1 MIYINNNTS
10 LFNKLGLSDTDLA
23 NMNKT
28 INDNYNRPLLT
39 EILHELNTSYIM
51 LYGKDYS
58 KSCII
63 MPNEIKYKHL
73 LSKLDDKDKPEVY
86 HSVSDKVKH
95 DLDEHDYKMTKV
107 AEDYDTPVATISSL
121 SNSGS
126 IGYITHSTK
135 RNNVYFIKI
144 NELTFGYNFEDAKLT
159 DKQISLIKKNYDEN
173 DLIKINNDIGGT
185 LAINPASTKVALL
198 SWDLELKFP
207 ELTKKYTYYKNTSE
221 LLRHK
226 FAEVDYSLKKL
237 AKQQKTTAEKL
248 INNITDLDAFYDCLD
263 SVYDNEPYTDYIH
276 GYREPVYDAEDY
288 LEVIAKAMLP
298 GEGFIKLRDLFKE
311 ED

>member
-1 MIYINNNTS
+1 MIYINKNAS
-10 LFNKLGLSDTDLA
+10 LFDKLGLSDTDLA

-28 INDNYNRPLLT
+28 INNNYNRELLT

-51 LYGKDYS
+51 LYGKNYS

-73 LSKLDDKDKPEVY
+73 LSKLNDKDKLEIY
-86 HSVSDKVKH
+86 HSVSDKLKH

-107 AEDYDTPVATISSL
+107 AEEYDTPVATISSL
-121 SNSGS
+121 SNNGS
-126 IGYITHSTK
+126 IGYITHSTR
-135 RNNVYFIKI
+135 RNNVYFIKL

-159 DKQISLIKKNYDEN
+159 DKQINLIKKTYDEN
-173 DLIKINNDIGGT
+173 DLVTINNDIGAT
-185 LAINPASTKVALL
+185 LAINPASTKVALI
-198 SWDLELKFP
+198 SWDLDKSLPK
-207 ELTKKYTYYKNTSE
+207 LAKKYTYYESTSE
-221 LLRHK
+221 LLKHK
-226 FAEVDYSLKKL
+226 LAEVDYSLKKL
-237 AKQQKTTAEKL
+237 AKQQKTTADKL

-263 SVYDNEPYTDYIH
+263 SVYDDEPYSDYMH
-276 GYREPVYDAEDY
+276 GYREPVYDAEDC

-298 GEGFIKLRDLFKE
+298 GEAFIELKDLFKE

>member
-1 MIYINNNTS
+1 MIYINKNAS
-10 LFNKLGLSDTDLA
+10 LFDKLGLNDKDLT

-28 INDNYNRPLLT
+28 INNNYNRTLLT

-51 LYGKDYS
+51 LYGKDYNQ
-58 KSCII
+58 SCII

-73 LSKLDDKDKPEVY
+73 LSKLKDKDKPEIY

-95 DLDEHDYKMTKV
+95 DLDKHDYKMTKV
-107 AEDYDTPVATISSL
+107 AEEYDTPVATISSL
-121 SNSGS
+121 SNNGS
-126 IGYITHSTK
+126 IGYITHSTR
-135 RNNVYFIKI
+135 RNNVYFIKL

-159 DKQISLIKKNYDEN
+159 DKQINLIKKTYDEK
-173 DLIKINNDIGGT
+173 DLVTINNDIGAT
-185 LAINPASTKVALL
+185 LAINPASTKVALI
-198 SWDLELKFP
+198 SWDLDKSLPK
-207 ELTKKYTYYKNTSE
+207 LAKKYTYYEDTSK
-221 LLRHK
+221 LFKHK
-226 FAEVDYSLKKL
+226 LEEVDYSLKKL

-263 SVYDNEPYTDYIH
+263 SVFNDEPYTDYIH

-298 GEGFIKLRDLFKE
+298 GEAFIELNDLFKE

>member
-10 LFNKLGLSDTDLA
+10 LFNKLGLSDTDLT

-51 LYGKDYS
+51 LYGKNYS

-73 LSKLDDKDKPEVY
+73 LSKLNDKDKPEIY
-86 HSVSDKVKH
+86 HSVSDKIKH

-107 AEDYDTPVATISSL
+107 AEEYDTPVATISSL

-126 IGYITHSTK
+126 IGYITHSTR
-135 RNNVYFIKI
+135 RNNVYFIKL

-159 DKQISLIKKNYDEN
+159 DKQINLIKKTYDEN
-173 DLIKINNDIGGT
+173 DLVTINNDIGAT
-185 LAINPASTKVALL
+185 LAINPASTKVAII
-198 SWDLELKFP
+198 SWDLDKSLPK
-207 ELTKKYTYYKNTSE
+207 LANKYTYYESTSK
-221 LLRHK
+221 LLKHK

-237 AKQQKTTAEKL
+237 AKQQKTTPEKL

-263 SVYDNEPYTDYIH
+263 SVYDNTPYTDYIH

-298 GEGFIKLRDLFKE
+298 GEVFIELKDLFKE

>member
-1 MIYINNNTS
+1 MIYINKNAS
-10 LFNKLGLSDTDLA
+10 LFDKLGLSDTDLA

-58 KSCII
+58 QSCII

-73 LSKLDDKDKPEVY
+73 LSKLKDKDKPEIY
-86 HSVSDKVKH
+86 HSVSDKLKH

-107 AEDYDTPVATISSL
+107 AEEYDTPVATISSL

-126 IGYITHSTK
+126 IGYITHSTR
-135 RNNVYFIKI
+135 RNNVYFIKL

-159 DKQISLIKKNYDEN
+159 DKQINLIKKTYDEN
-173 DLIKINNDIGGT
+173 DLVTINNDIGGT
-185 LAINPASTKVALL
+185 LAINPASTKVALI
-198 SWDLELKFP
+198 SYDLELKFP
-207 ELTKKYTYYKNTSE
+207 ELAKKYTYYESTSK
-221 LLRHK
+221 LLKHK

-263 SVYDNEPYTDYIH
+263 SVYDDEPYSDYMH

-298 GEGFIKLRDLFKE
+298 GEAFIELNVLFKE

>member
-1 MIYINNNTS
+1 MIYINNNDS
-10 LFNKLGLSDTDLA
+10 LFNKLGLSDTDLT

-28 INDNYNRPLLT
+28 INNNYNKVLLT

-58 KSCII
+58 QSCII

-73 LSKLDDKDKPEVY
+73 LSKLNDKDKPEIY

-95 DLDEHDYKMTKV
+95 DLDGHDYKMTKV
-107 AEDYDTPVATISSL
+107 AEEYDTPVATISSL
-121 SNSGS
+121 SNNGS

-135 RNNVYFIKI
+135 RNNVYFIKL

-159 DKQISLIKKNYDEN
+159 DKQINLIKKTYDEK
-173 DLIKINNDIGGT
+173 DLLTINNDIGAT
-185 LAINPASTKVALL
+185 LAINPASTKVTLI
-198 SWDLELKFP
+198 SCDLELRLPK
-207 ELTKKYTYYKNTSE
+207 LAKKYTHYENTSK
-221 LLRHK
+221 LLKHK

-263 SVYDNEPYTDYIH
+263 SVYDDEPYSDYMH

-288 LEVIAKAMLP
+288 LEVIAKALLP
-298 GEGFIKLRDLFKE
+298 GETFIELKDLFKE

>member
-1 MIYINNNTS
+1 MIYINKNAS
-10 LFNKLGLSDTDLA
+10 LFDKLGLNDKDLT

-28 INDNYNRPLLT
+28 INNNYNRVLLT

-51 LYGKDYS
+51 LYGKNYNQ
-58 KSCII
+58 SCII

-73 LSKLDDKDKPEVY
+73 LSKLNDKDKPEIY

-95 DLDEHDYKMTKV
+95 DLDVNDYKVTKV
-107 AEDYDTPVATISSL
+107 AEIYDTPVSTINSL
-121 SNSGS
+121 SNNGS
-126 IGYITHSTK
+126 IGYITHSTR
-135 RNNVYFIKI
+135 RNNVYFIKL

-159 DKQISLIKKNYDEN
+159 DKQINLIKKTYDEK
-173 DLIKINNDIGGT
+173 DLITINNDIGGT
-185 LAINPASTKVALL
+185 LAINPASTKVAII
-198 SWDLELKFP
+198 SWDLDKSLPK
-207 ELTKKYTYYKNTSE
+207 LAKKYTYYENTSK
-221 LLRHK
+221 LLKYK

-237 AKQQKTTAEKL
+237 AKQQKTTPEKL

-263 SVYDNEPYTDYIH
+263 SVYDDEPYSDYMH

-298 GEGFIKLRDLFKE
+298 GETFIELKDLFKE

>member
-1 MIYINNNTS
+1 MIYINNNDS
-10 LFNKLGLSDTDLA
+10 LFNKLGLSDTDLT

-28 INDNYNRPLLT
+28 INNNYNRVLLT

-58 KSCII
+58 QSCII

-73 LSKLDDKDKPEVY
+73 LSKLNDKDKPEIY

-95 DLDEHDYKMTKV
+95 DLDGHDYKMTKV
-107 AEDYDTPVATISSL
+107 AEEYDTPVATISSL
-121 SNSGS
+121 SNNGS

-135 RNNVYFIKI
+135 RNNVYFIKL

-159 DKQISLIKKNYDEN
+159 DKQINLIKKTYDEK
-173 DLIKINNDIGGT
+173 DLLTINNDIGAT
-185 LAINPASTKVALL
+185 LAINPASTKVVLI
-198 SWDLELKFP
+198 SYDLELKFP
-207 ELTKKYTYYKNTSE
+207 ELAKKYANYKNTSE
-221 LLRHK
+221 LLKHK
-226 FAEVDYSLKKL
+226 FADVDYSLKKL

-263 SVYDNEPYTDYIH
+263 SVYDDEPYSDYMH

-288 LEVIAKAMLP
+288 LEVIANALLP
-298 GEGFIKLRDLFKE
+298 GETFIELKDLFKE

>member
-28 INDNYNRPLLT
+28 INDNYNRALLT

-58 KSCII
+58 QSCII

-73 LSKLDDKDKPEVY
+73 LSKLNSKDKPEIY
-86 HSVSDKVKH
+86 HSVSDKLKH

-107 AEDYDTPVATISSL
+107 AEIYNTPVATISSL

-126 IGYITHSTK
+126 IGYITHSTR
-135 RNNVYFIKI
+135 RNNVYFIKL

-159 DKQISLIKKNYDEN
+159 DKQINLIKKTYDEK
-173 DLIKINNDIGGT
+173 DLLTINNDIGAT
-185 LAINPASTKVALL
+185 LAINPASTKVALI
-198 SWDLELKFP
+198 SWDLDKSLPK
-207 ELTKKYTYYKNTSE
+207 LAKKYTYYESTSK
-221 LLRHK
+221 LLKHK
-226 FAEVDYSLKKL
+226 FADVDYSLKKL
-237 AKQQKTTAEKL
+237 AKQQKTTPEKL

-263 SVYDNEPYTDYIH
+263 SVYDDEPYSDYMH

-298 GEGFIKLRDLFKE
+298 GEAFIKLNDLFKE
-311 ED
+311 EY

>member
-263 SVYDNEPYTDYIH
+263 SVYDDEPYTDYIH
-276 GYREPVYDAEDY
+276 GYQEPKYDAEDY
-288 LEVIAKAMLP
+288 LEVIANALLP
-298 GEGFIKLRDLFKE
+298 GETFIELKDLFKE

>member
-58 KSCII
+58 QSCII

-73 LSKLDDKDKPEVY
+73 LSKLNDKDKPEIY
-86 HSVSDKVKH
+86 HSVSDKLKH

-107 AEDYDTPVATISSL
+107 AEEYATPVATISSL

-126 IGYITHSTK
+126 IGYITHSTR
-135 RNNVYFIKI
+135 RNNVYFIKL

-159 DKQISLIKKNYDEN
+159 DKQINLIKKTYDEN
-173 DLIKINNDIGGT
+173 DLLAINNDIGGT
-185 LAINPASTKVALL
+185 LAINPASTKVVLI
-198 SWDLELKFP
+198 SYNLELKFP
-207 ELTKKYTYYKNTSE
+207 ELAKKYANYKNKSE
-221 LLRHK
+221 LLKHK
-226 FAEVDYSLKKL
+226 FADVDYSLKKL

-263 SVYDNEPYTDYIH
+263 SVYDNTPYTDYIH

-298 GEGFIKLRDLFKE
+298 GETFIKLKDLFKE

>member
-1 MIYINNNTS
+1 MIYINNNDS
-10 LFNKLGLSDTDLA
+10 LFNKLGLSDTDLT

-28 INDNYNRPLLT
+28 INNNYNRVLLT

-58 KSCII
+58 QSCII

-73 LSKLDDKDKPEVY
+73 LSKLNDKDKPEIY

-95 DLDEHDYKMTKV
+95 DLDGHDYKMTKV
-107 AEDYDTPVATISSL
+107 AEEYDTPVATISSL
-121 SNSGS
+121 SNNGS

-135 RNNVYFIKI
+135 RNNVYFIKL

-159 DKQISLIKKNYDEN
+159 DKQINLIKKTYDEK
-173 DLIKINNDIGGT
+173 DLLTINNDIGAT
-185 LAINPASTKVALL
+185 LAINPASTKVVLI
-198 SWDLELKFP
+198 SYDLELKFP
-207 ELTKKYTYYKNTSE
+207 ELAKKYANYKNTSE
-221 LLRHK
+221 LLKHK
-226 FAEVDYSLKKL
+226 FADIDYSLKKL
-237 AKQQKTTAEKL
+237 AKQQKTTADKL

-263 SVYDNEPYTDYIH
+263 SVYDDEPYTDYIH

-298 GEGFIKLRDLFKE
+298 GEAFIELKDLFKE

>member
-1 MIYINNNTS
+1 MIYINKNAS
-10 LFNKLGLSDTDLA
+10 LFDKLGLNDKDLT

-28 INDNYNRPLLT
+28 INNNYNRVLLT

-51 LYGKDYS
+51 LYGKNYNQ
-58 KSCII
+58 SCII

-73 LSKLDDKDKPEVY
+73 LSKLNDKDKPEIY

-95 DLDEHDYKMTKV
+95 DLDVNDYKVTKV
-107 AEDYDTPVATISSL
+107 AEIYDTPVSTINSL
-121 SNSGS
+121 SNNGS
-126 IGYITHSTK
+126 IGYITHSTR
-135 RNNVYFIKI
+135 RNNVYFIKL

-159 DKQISLIKKNYDEN
+159 DKQINLIKKTYDEK
-173 DLIKINNDIGGT
+173 DLVTINNDIGAT
-185 LAINPASTKVALL
+185 LAINPASTKVALI
-198 SWDLELKFP
+198 SWDLDKSLPK
-207 ELTKKYTYYKNTSE
+207 LAKKYTYYESTSK
-221 LLRHK
+221 LLKYK

-237 AKQQKTTAEKL
+237 AKQQKTTPEKL

-263 SVYDNEPYTDYIH
+263 SVYDDEPYSDYMH

-298 GEGFIKLRDLFKE
+298 GETFIELKDLFKE